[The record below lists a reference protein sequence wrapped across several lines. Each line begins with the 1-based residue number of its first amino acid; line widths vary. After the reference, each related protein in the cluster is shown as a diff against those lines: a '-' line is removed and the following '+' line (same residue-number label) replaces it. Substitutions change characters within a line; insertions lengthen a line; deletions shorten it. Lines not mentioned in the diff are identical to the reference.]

1 MFEKTSDAM
10 SFLHQHGIFF
20 VTEKDVDIEI
30 YAKTID
36 YLENANLQL
45 GFKLPNLPYVP
56 RLGASYTGGNS
67 VIEPISLRDHISAGS
82 KKLIPL
88 NSKCQN
94 IQLVLN
100 FEGKTIHYVAE
111 NLDHIILDENG
122 HVDQGKM
129 SKKPSGRKEKTSTK
143 SKDIR
148 TYYQILETSKSNYIK
163 RLCVFVSLSVTL
175 ITQAY

>member
-100 FEGKTIHYVAE
+100 FEGKKLCSIEGEGKYDSYEKIHIPESSRPY
-111 NLDHIILDENG
+111 N
-122 HVDQGKM
+122 
-129 SKKPSGRKEKTSTK
+129 
-143 SKDIR
+143 
-148 TYYQILETSKSNYIK
+148 YYNFQDVI
-163 RLCVFVSLSVTL
+163 VM
-175 ITQAY
+175 